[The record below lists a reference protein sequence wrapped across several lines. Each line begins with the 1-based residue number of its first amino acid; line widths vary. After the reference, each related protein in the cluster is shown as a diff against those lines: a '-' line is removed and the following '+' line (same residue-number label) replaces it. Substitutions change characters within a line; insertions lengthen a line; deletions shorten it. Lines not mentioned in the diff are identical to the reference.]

1 MVERL
6 QKPLRETVFVDLD
19 GTLLKANSMKIF
31 MRTLPRLLLKKFKL
45 MAATVSLLW
54 LTLRALRMISHKRM
68 KWHLTAIALHN
79 LSENDWKDIARGML
93 GELNVKVMKYIDSK
107 RKDGNAVYIASA
119 APEDYTRELSLLLD
133 FDGCLA
139 TPFTNGFSEYKEL
152 RGEEKLRAIL
162 MSEEKESL
170 HLTTFLTDHI
180 DDLPTACAYPDRT
193 ILVTG
198 DEATPAMF
206 AKAGVCVKSKIL

>member
-19 GTLLKANSMKIF
+19 GTLLNANSMKIF
-31 MRTLPRLLLKKFKL
+31 MRTLPGLLLKKRKPFT
-45 MAATVSLLW
+45 AIVSILW
-54 LTLRALRMISHKRM
+54 LALRGLHLVSHKRM

-79 LSENDWKDIARGML
+79 LSENDWENLAHGML
-93 GELNVKVMKYIDSK
+93 GELNGQVMKYIDSK
-107 RKDGNAVYIASA
+107 REDGYGVYIASA
-119 APEDYTRELSLLLD
+119 APEEYTKELSRLLG

-139 TPFTNGFSEYKEL
+139 TPFTKNFSEYKEL
-152 RGEEKLRAIL
+152 RGEEKLRAIR
-162 MSEEKESL
+162 MSEENDSL
-170 HLTTFLTDHI
+170 HLKAFLTDHM

-206 AKAGVCVKSKIL
+206 AKAGVKSRIL